1 MPEELKP
8 LKSAINIF
16 VLIISGLAS
25 IVSFISHNVTAGLG
39 FLSATVNYF
48 SYLKIKEENE
58 KLTEQLKRTAKDK
71 MFEDEDY

>member
-8 LKSAINIF
+8 LKNAINIF

-39 FLSATVNYF
+39 FLAATVNYL
-48 SYLKIKEENE
+48 SYLMVKEENE

>member
-39 FLSATVNYF
+39 FLSATVNYIA
-48 SYLKIKEENE
+48 YLMVKEENE